1 MAFFTPSSRQLWL
14 FVSATSYA
22 ATFCGFDD
30 RLGAAE
36 VSAVSKPA
44 TVDAYRSPDPPVES
58 IVRRDPFAGTI
69 SSTYAPIADKA
80 KGDVTVPDIVPSYAD
95 EIAFDQP
102 PKTQAPALSV
112 RATITGSH
120 AVAYVEIGGTLTI
133 VRVSDTVADRRV
145 AAIDLRGL
153 RFSDGTRLDLSE
165 PSIRAHAPVLP
176 RESKRPDT
184 LMREFQRLRQLVL
197 SRTSTTTNATA
208 TPPFAASQRSSDSL
222 VTPGPLR
229 TVDPRG
235 IGVGTTPTP
244 DAGAPTAFPI
254 PYPYPPRPR

>member
-1 MAFFTPSSRQLWL
+1 MAFLTKSSRQLWL

-44 TVDAYRSPDPPVES
+44 TVNEYRSPDPPVES
-58 IVRRDPFAGTI
+58 IVRRDPFSGTI
-69 SSTYAPIADKA
+69 SSTYARIADKA
-80 KGDVTVPDIVPSYAD
+80 QGDLTVPDIVPSYAD
-95 EIAFDQP
+95 EIAFGQP
-102 PKTQAPALSV
+102 PKTEAPSLSV

-120 AVAYVEIGGTLTI
+120 AVAYVDIGGTLTI

-165 PSIRAHAPVLP
+165 TAISAPAPVLP
-176 RESKRPDT
+176 RESKRPDA
-184 LMREFQRLRQLVL
+184 LMREFQHLRQLVL
-197 SRTSTTTNATA
+197 SRTNTNTTV
-208 TPPFAASQRSSDSL
+208 TPPAAASQRSSDSL
-222 VTPGPLR
+222 VTPAPLR

-235 IGVGTTPTP
+235 IAVGTTPTP
-244 DAGAPTAFPI
+244 DVGAPTAFPI